1 MSPQLPHPAP
11 GAPQIQE
18 SLEALEELINS
29 MEQQAHI
36 MKLKAPVHAPDP
48 MVSARPMPQMAM
60 KALYES
66 SPPSAGAAGKR
77 FALLVAGIVVIFL
90 VVENF
95 NKLRMIPSRLKQDK
109 KMLLAWALYAGL
121 VYTGAIYQPR
131 AEDPSILITFGAGTL
146 LFSFVLLW
154 VVPSKDPRPPAPAEF
169 PLIMITA
176 LAFRLSSTTRFL
188 GYLPTDS
195 TGDGCY
201 QALEAVALLVACRGL
216 ALVGVSL
223 RQARNALVA
232 VAACCA
238 LGYVC
243 HGDLDQRPLWDRAY
257 ASSMF
262 MEFMAWW
269 FLAPLML
276 RRRDDKPTSFLL
288 PAAGQAAIRAVFW
301 FLAADEMASARPQHL
316 MAFFPPA
323 VVWMSIIT
331 ALGLLLLTLTTF
343 CEPGEILPS
352 DMRGVSPQGESKPE
366 PFAMIMQQAISFA
379 GDHGMAS
386 PGLMPVRA
394 VYEDG
399 KLRVEYEKTA

>member
-1 MSPQLPHPAP
+1 MPTQLPNA
-11 GAPQIQE
+11 APQIKE
-18 SLEALEELINS
+18 SLDALEQIIMGIE
-29 MEQQAHI
+29 EQAKA
-36 MKLKAPVHAPDP
+36 MKVVQHTKVPHAPGTISGAHP
-48 MVSARPMPQMAM
+48 VPQLAM
-60 KALYES
+60 KLYES
-66 SPPSAGAAGKR
+66 SPPSQAGAAGKR
-77 FALLVAGIVVIFL
+77 FALLVAGIVLIFL
-90 VVENF
+90 LAENF
-95 NKLRMIPSRLKQDK
+95 NKIRMIPSRLKQDK
-109 KMLLAWALYAGL
+109 KTVLAWALYAGL
-121 VYTGAIYQPR
+121 MYSGAILQPR

-154 VVPSKDPRPPAPAEF
+154 VIPSKDPRPPAPAEF

-188 GYLPTDS
+188 GYLPTDA

-216 ALVGVSL
+216 AAVGVSL
-223 RQARNALVA
+223 RQARNVLLTVA
-232 VAACCA
+232 TCST
-238 LGYVC
+238 LGYFC

-257 ASSMF
+257 ASSIF
-262 MEFMAWW
+262 MEFMAWG

-316 MAFFPPA
+316 MAYFPQA
-323 VVWMSIIT
+323 VVWMSMIT

-343 CEPGEILPS
+343 CEPGEILPTE
-352 DMRGVSPQGESKPE
+352 MRTMPNGESKPE
-366 PFAMIMQQAISFA
+366 PFALLMQQAMSFA
-379 GDHGMAS
+379 GDHGIS
-386 PGLMPVRA
+386 TGLMPVRA